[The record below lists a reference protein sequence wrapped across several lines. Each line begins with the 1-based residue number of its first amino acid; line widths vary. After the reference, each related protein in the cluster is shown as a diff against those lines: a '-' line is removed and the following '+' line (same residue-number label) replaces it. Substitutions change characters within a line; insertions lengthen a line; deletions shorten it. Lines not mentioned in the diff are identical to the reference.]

1 MAIREA
7 LLPEFDQ
14 EMAIT
19 RKFLERVP
27 EGKGDWKPHEKS
39 MPMGRLAGHLAE
51 LPGWAAT
58 SLTQDNFD
66 FAPVGGSSYKPAVMT
81 SRQQLLEMFDKSV
94 ATAREAI
101 AAASDEKMMQPWS
114 LLRAGTPIFTMPRA
128 AVIRSFGLSH
138 VIHHRAQLGVY
149 LRMNDVP
156 VPSTYGPSA
165 DESKM

>member
-1 MAIREA
+1 MAIRDA

-27 EGKGDWKPHEKS
+27 EGKGDWKPHDKS
-39 MPMGRLAGHLAE
+39 MPMGRLAGHIAE

-58 SLTQDNFD
+58 TLTGDSFD
-66 FAPVGGSSYKPAVMT
+66 IAPTEPHAYKPTVMT
-81 SRQQLLEMFDKSV
+81 SRQQLLDVFDKSI
-94 ATAREAI
+94 ATARAAI
-101 AAASDEKMMQPWS
+101 ASASDEQLMKPWS
-114 LLRAGTPIFTMPRA
+114 LLRAGKPIFTLPRA
-128 AVIRSFGLSH
+128 AVLRSFAFSH

-149 LRMNDVP
+149 LRMNDVA

-165 DESKM
+165 DEGQM